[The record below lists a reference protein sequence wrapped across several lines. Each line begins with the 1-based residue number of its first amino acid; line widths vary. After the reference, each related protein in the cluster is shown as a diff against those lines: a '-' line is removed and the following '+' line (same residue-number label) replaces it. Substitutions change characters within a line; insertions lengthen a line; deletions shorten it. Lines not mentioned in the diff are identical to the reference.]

1 MPIVIIQKLTS
12 TDGFIAFDLDDAP
25 AAGVT
30 RSAPKILVDG
40 ASLLARSLTYRFA
53 TFERKIGGASA
64 GVNAAPD
71 VRPAALA
78 AYCAEIGP
86 LVGEQRFVTEPGK
99 GVTAE
104 DLAPLRVLDPRSE
117 DYWRLEDELTG
128 LGVAVAAE
136 VAAGDLPGKRVAI
149 EGFDRSGPAL
159 VAALT
164 ERGATVVAIST
175 ALGTLADPA
184 GFEPT
189 AVAGAWTEHGVG
201 LVARMGNE
209 PALPWTVFSID
220 ADILVVGSKPG
231 VIDDQVAAGLI
242 ATVVV
247 PSGAVPITAKG
258 LAVLRRAE
266 TVVVPDFV
274 SSAGPLF
281 AGWPAPGAD
290 DPRVAAIDGIAGALA
305 EVMDHPDGP
314 LLGGCLRAEAFLRS
328 WRPTLPFGRP
338 LA

>member
-71 VRPAALA
+71 VRP
-78 AYCAEIGP
+78 

-117 DYWRLEDELTG
+117 DYWRLEDEFTG

-136 VAAGDLPGKRVAI
+136 VAAGGLPGKRVAI

-175 ALGTLADPA
+175 AEGTLADPA

-209 PALPWTVFSID
+209 AALPWTVFRID

-258 LAVLRRAE
+258 LAVLRRAG
-266 TVVVPDFV
+266 TVVVPDFM

-290 DPRVAAIDGIAGALA
+290 DPRAAAIDGIGGALA